1 MYNIRY
7 HIASLVAVFLA
18 LTVGLVLGGLVVG
31 RGAIDDQQAQLIDGL
46 RNDLNELTADK
57 AALEGRLTVQDEF
70 AGQAAARLV
79 AGSLSGRRI
88 AILTN
93 TGRSD
98 GLAAAEDAIE
108 AAGGVPVV
116 ITLEQPGLGLSD
128 DAVRSALPTLAAEPD
143 ALETVAAA
151 VAAEWS
157 RLGPRPVT
165 AALES
170 AEVLDAGAL
179 SDGPIS
185 GVVAMASFDDE
196 PDEGAIALAVAA
208 KADGVASIGA
218 QRLAMENGVA
228 QAAAEAGLGAT
239 NVLGTPAGV
248 YAVASL
254 LNDATLTGLYGVG
267 PGAGALVPPA
277 PSGS

>member
-46 RNDLNELTADK
+46 RNDLNELTSDK
-57 AALEGRLTVQDEF
+57 AALEARLAVQDEF

-79 AGSLSGRRI
+79 SGSLEGRRI

-108 AAGGVPVV
+108 AAGGTPVV
-116 ITLEQPGLGLSD
+116 ITLAQPGLGLAD
-128 DAVRSALPTLAAEPD
+128 DAVRSALPTLGAD
-143 ALETVAAA
+143 ADPLETVAAS

-157 RLGPRPVT
+157 RSGPRPVT
-165 AALES
+165 AALE
-170 AEVLDAGAL
+170 AAGVLDAGAL
-179 SDGPIS
+179 SEGPVT
-185 GVVAMASFDDE
+185 GVVAMTSFEDE

-208 KADGVASIGA
+208 KADGVASAGA
-218 QRLAMENGVA
+218 QRLGTENGVA

-239 NVLGTPAGV
+239 NVLGVPAGV
-248 YAVASL
+248 YTLARL
-254 LNDATLTGLYGVG
+254 LNDATITGLFGTG
-267 PGAGALVPPA
+267 PGAGALVPPS
-277 PSGS
+277 SGS